1 MKSNLIRF
9 ILHHRHRVLLGL
21 SLVTL
26 FLGWN
31 AREVR
36 FDNSI
41 ETYFMEED
49 LQTYNRF
56 LEVFGTDEIIA
67 IAYQSDDIFS
77 ESELR
82 LIDTLTS
89 KIADMSHVR
98 RVISLLQVKTVTN
111 ENEMVNFGKLIQD
124 YPLSPQAK
132 EHRFRVAFQDPF
144 IPGTVLSRDAKKTAV
159 VAEIDHIVGEFDYK
173 VELLKQIRS
182 LVEQL
187 EKRTGKHFYIGGT
200 SVLDDAIFRYNKRD
214 QSLLIPLMV
223 LVIVGVIYI
232 MFRQLR
238 YVWLPLSVVLLSL
251 VWTYGFMG
259 VMGYEI
265 NVISSIIPVLLMGVA
280 IADSMHLITDYFHE
294 TAFNYHDKSAT
305 IQRVFKN
312 ILTPCLMTS
321 LTTVLGLLSLFSA
334 DLKPIRQFGLVAAV
348 GVASAFI
355 ITVFLLPVLLAWLPY
370 PTEKYRH
377 QFQKGI
383 IFHLLMHLGNW
394 NKGRSLVILLTTFL
408 LALPAFYLLSRLQ
421 VGTNSMDYFRQD
433 DIVRRQVEWIDH
445 NIGGTTSLEFL
456 VDAGKPG
463 ALKNPALL
471 RKMLRFQHYLQGL
484 DGVTGVYS
492 LANMVESL
500 NRAFMGGAQKFFSI
514 PDSQQVVS
522 QQLFLVEG
530 SEDLQEL
537 VSDDYDRGRI
547 TARIEM
553 NRSQQLSEQMPDIL
567 RHINQIFEDSAV
579 VTPTGIVYLMHRME
593 GYLLDSQVKS
603 FLLAFEIVF
612 LVIFI
617 MLRSV
622 KLGFLAIIPNILP
635 IVMTLALMPLFNIHL
650 DVGTVMIGAVALGL
664 VVDDTIHF
672 LSRFKMEVHQHP
684 SIDSILLTMKATGR
698 AIIFTSLVLSLGFL
712 VLAFASF
719 NPVINFGI
727 LLFFLVLLA
736 LVFDLVV
743 LPALLGF
750 VLKNKGFPMA
760 IKKHYLNRREE

>member
-1 MKSNLIRF
+1 M
-9 ILHHRHRVLLGL
+9 VLFGL
-21 SLVTL
+21 LLVTM
-26 FLGWN
+26 FLGWY
-31 AREVR
+31 AGGVQ

-41 ETYFMEED
+41 ETYFMEKD
-49 LQTYNRF
+49 LQAYNRF
-56 LEVFGTDEIIA
+56 LKVFGTDEIIA
-67 IAYQSDDIFS
+67 IAYQADDVFS
-77 ESELR
+77 ESELQ

-89 KIADMSHVR
+89 DIAKMPHVR
-98 RVISLLQVKTVTN
+98 RVLSLLRVKTVTN
-111 ENEMVNFGKLIQD
+111 ENDMVHFGELIDD
-124 YPLSPQAK
+124 YPFPPEEK
-132 EHRFRVAFQDPF
+132 EHLLRVAFQDPF
-144 IPGTVLSRDAKKTAV
+144 IPGTVLSRDAKETAV

-182 LVEQL
+182 LVQQL
-187 EKRTGKHFYIGGT
+187 EKQTGKRFYIGGT

-214 QSLLIPLMV
+214 QSILIPLMV
-223 LVIVGVIYI
+223 LVIIGIIYV

-238 YVWLPLSVVLLSL
+238 FVWLPLSVVLLSL

-259 VMGYEI
+259 ILGYKI

-294 TAFNYHDKSAT
+294 TSLRQHDKQAA
-305 IQRVFKN
+305 IQRVFIN
-312 ILTPCLMTS
+312 ILTPCFMTS
-321 LTTVLGLLSLFSA
+321 LTTVLGLLSLLSA
-334 DLKPIRQFGLVAAV
+334 DLKPIRQFGLVAAM
-348 GVASAFI
+348 GVAFAFI
-355 ITVFLLPVLLAWLPY
+355 ITVFLLPVMLYWLPY
-370 PTEKYRH
+370 PSEKFRH
-377 QFQKGI
+377 QFQRGI
-383 IFHLLMHLGNW
+383 IFRLLMHLGNW
-394 NKGRSLVILLTTFL
+394 NKRRSLIILSITFL
-408 LALPAFYLLSRLQ
+408 LALPAFYLLSQLQ
-421 VGTNSMDYFRQD
+421 VGTNSMDYFRRED
-433 DIVRRQVEWIDH
+433 TVRSQVEWIDH

-456 VDAGKPG
+456 VDTGKPD

-471 RKMLRFQHYLQGL
+471 RRMLRFQQYLKGL

-500 NRAFMGGAQKFFSI
+500 NRAFMGGAQKFFTI
-514 PDSQQVVS
+514 PDSQQVIT

-553 NRSQQLSEQMPDIL
+553 SRSQQLSEKMPDI
-567 RHINQIFEDSAV
+567 RHHLNQIFGDSAV

-603 FLLAFEIVF
+603 FLLAFVIVF

-635 IVMTLALMPLFNIHL
+635 IVMTLALMPLFGIHL

-672 LSRFKMEVHQHP
+672 LSRLKIEVQQNP
-684 SIDSILLTMKATGR
+684 PINSIHLTMKATGR
-698 AIIFTSLVLSLGFL
+698 AIIFTSLILSLGFL

-719 NPVINFGI
+719 NPVVNFGI

-736 LVFDLVV
+736 LVFDLIV

-750 VLKNKGFPMA
+750 VLKKND
-760 IKKHYLNRREE
+760 

>member
-9 ILHHRHRVLLGL
+9 ILRHRGRVLFGL
-21 SLVTL
+21 LLVTMV
-26 FLGWN
+26 LGWY
-31 AREVR
+31 ARSVQ

-41 ETYFMEED
+41 EIYFMEKD
-49 LQTYNRF
+49 LQAYNRF
-56 LEVFGTDEIIA
+56 LEVFGSDEIIA
-67 IAYQSDDIFS
+67 IAYQADDVLS
-77 ESELR
+77 ESELE
-82 LIDTLTS
+82 LIDTLTLD
-89 KIADMSHVR
+89 IAKMPHVR
-98 RVISLLQVKTVTN
+98 RVLSLLRVKTVTN
-111 ENEMVNFGKLIQD
+111 EADMVHFGELID
-124 YPLSPQAK
+124 EYPLPPQQK
-132 EHRFRVAFQDPF
+132 EHLLRVAFQDPF
-144 IPGTVLSRDAKKTAV
+144 ITGTVLSRDAKKTAV

-173 VELLKQIRS
+173 VELLKLIRS
-182 LVEQL
+182 RVQQL
-187 EKRTGKHFYIGGT
+187 EKQTGKQFYIGGT

-214 QSLLIPLMV
+214 QSILIPLMV
-223 LVIVGVIYI
+223 LVIIGIIYV

-238 YVWLPLSVVLLSL
+238 FVWLPLSVVLLSL

-259 VMGYEI
+259 VLGYKI

-294 TAFNYHDKSAT
+294 TAVSHDAKQAT
-305 IQRVFKN
+305 IERVFIN
-312 ILTPCLMTS
+312 ILTPCWMTS
-321 LTTVLGLLSLFSA
+321 LTTVLGLLSLLSG
-334 DLKPIRQFGLVAAV
+334 DLKPIRQFGLIAAM
-348 GVASAFI
+348 GVASAFV
-355 ITVFLLPVLLAWLPY
+355 ITVFLLPVLLSWLPY
-370 PTEKYRH
+370 PSEKFRN
-377 QFQKGI
+377 QFQQGI
-383 IFHLLMHLGNW
+383 IFRLLFHLGNW
-394 NKGRSLVILLTTFL
+394 NKRRSFIILFITFL
-408 LALPAFYLLSRLQ
+408 LALPAFYLLSQLQ
-421 VGTNSMDYFRQD
+421 VGTNSMDYFRKD
-433 DIVRRQVEWIDH
+433 DTVRRQVEWIDH

-456 VDAGKPG
+456 VDAGTPD
-463 ALKNPALL
+463 ALKTPALL
-471 RKMLRFQHYLQGL
+471 RRMLRFQQYLKGL

-500 NRAFMGGAQKFFSI
+500 NRAFMGGAQKFFTI
-514 PDSQQVVS
+514 PDSQHVIT

-553 NRSQQLSEQMPDIL
+553 NRSQQLSEQMPDIQ
-567 RHINQIFEDSAV
+567 RHLNQVFENSAV

-603 FLLAFEIVF
+603 FLLAFVIVF

-635 IVMTLALMPLFNIHL
+635 IVMTLALMPLFGIHL

-672 LSRFKMEVHQHP
+672 LSRLKIELHENSP
-684 SIDSILLTMKATGR
+684 TNSIHITMKATGR

-719 NPVINFGI
+719 NPVVNFGI

-750 VLKNKGFPMA
+750 VLKKNGNSTPN
-760 IKKHYLNRREE
+760 IHRREA